1 MEDLCMSMS
10 RSKDKCVCVCVR
22 GGAWVSVCDT
32 CVHPGI
38 RRVVC
43 VPVCS
48 CDCHRRFVSVLS
60 LRLARISWRL
70 MVCLCVTMCQC
81 IFITA
86 KVVFWCNFVCV
97 CCRYIWVS
105 VYSSCVSGECEDVV
119 V

>member
-1 MEDLCMSMS
+1 MSMS
-10 RSKDKCVCVCVR
+10 GSKDKCVCVR

-43 VPVCS
+43 VPVCC

-60 LRLARISWRL
+60 LCLARISWRL

-86 KVVFWCNFVCV
+86 EVVFGCNFVCV
-97 CCRYIWVS
+97 CVAGAFWVS
-105 VYSSCVSGECEDVV
+105 VYSSCVSGVCEDVV